1 MHCIYGAGLMFT
13 FCIEYRSGIYTHS
26 DEQMRI
32 AKEVTDQVQK
42 DHFTPEGKTITTEIV
57 PAGTWYDAEV
67 SAGLSSLCSRLSD
80 AIVLGV
86 SPEVSR

>member
-1 MHCIYGAGLMFT
+1 MMQELVCTHITAFYGCLHFGV
-13 FCIEYRSGIYTHS
+13 EYRSGIYTHS

-42 DHFTPEGKTITTEIV
+42 DHFTPKGKTITTEIV

-67 SAGLSSLCSRLSD
+67 SVVFFF
-80 AIVLGV
+80 IM
-86 SPEVSR
+86 